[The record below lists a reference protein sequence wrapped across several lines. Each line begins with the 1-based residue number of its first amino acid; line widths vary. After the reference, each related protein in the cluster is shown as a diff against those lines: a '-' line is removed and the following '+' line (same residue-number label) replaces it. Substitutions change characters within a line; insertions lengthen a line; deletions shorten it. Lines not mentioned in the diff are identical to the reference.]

1 MLALN
6 FSLQTHWKAAC
17 SRQFCGFDDLQ
28 GLSTL
33 LPSFPMCWAYVE
45 SSIGAAFLSCPLAG
59 FQHGVLLPAGPAL
72 HERPWPLREV
82 GVASRVA
89 QAWVCTQ
96 NNCVGGAAGLRELL
110 PWAACLAPSVRL
122 PPDRLHRGSLLYP
135 SVLLGFSLALRTWA
149 QHPSYR
155 VTKGQPHVPLP

>member
-89 QAWVCTQ
+89 QARVCTQ
-96 NNCVGGAAGLRELL
+96 NNCVGSCRAQGAASLGSVSGSIGQAASGQAAQRLTALPVGTPGLF
-110 PWAACLAPSVRL
+110 
-122 PPDRLHRGSLLYP
+122 
-135 SVLLGFSLALRTWA
+135 LGFEDMGPAPQL
-149 QHPSYR
+149 QGH
-155 VTKGQPHVPLP
+155 